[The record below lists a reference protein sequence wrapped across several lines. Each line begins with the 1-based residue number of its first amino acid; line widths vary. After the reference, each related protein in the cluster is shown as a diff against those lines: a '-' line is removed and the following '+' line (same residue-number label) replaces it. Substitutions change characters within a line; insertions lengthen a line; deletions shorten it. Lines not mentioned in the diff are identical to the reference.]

1 MAVSGIRILSKKF
14 TPLLC
19 RSSVARTGMALTKT
33 NHMST
38 PFVDSLNGA
47 KRPFS
52 SSSIIEDRHLFRQ
65 SWYPWPPV
73 PNIEEE
79 FTRQWRIRFLANFL
93 FLVYSSGFIAH
104 KLEIPLVSVGDDGR
118 VFTVGGNEGKAK
130 YELVNREKRKL
141 TIANV
146 PFSLT
151 CALHKGNVLADPT
164 AEEESIIETSV
175 TIVLDSSD
183 QIVSIQKPGGAVTS
197 MTTIKECISLAK
209 DGRRKLREILMDSVE
224 AMEVDQTD

>member
-73 PNIEEE
+73 PN
-79 FTRQWRIRFLANFL
+79 
-93 FLVYSSGFIAH
+93 GFIAH
-104 KLEIPLVSVGDDGR
+104 KRRNLTHKMKLGATSFQALGAPACPPVLPRDRE
-118 VFTVGGNEGKAK
+118 
-130 YELVNREKRKL
+130 ELV
-141 TIANV
+141 I
-146 PFSLT
+146 
-151 CALHKGNVLADPT
+151 
-164 AEEESIIETSV
+164 
-175 TIVLDSSD
+175 
-183 QIVSIQKPGGAVTS
+183 
-197 MTTIKECISLAK
+197 
-209 DGRRKLREILMDSVE
+209 
-224 AMEVDQTD
+224 

>member
-104 KLEIPLVSVGDDGR
+104 KRRNLTHKMKLGATSFQALGAPACPPVLPRDRE
-118 VFTVGGNEGKAK
+118 
-130 YELVNREKRKL
+130 ELV
-141 TIANV
+141 I
-146 PFSLT
+146 
-151 CALHKGNVLADPT
+151 
-164 AEEESIIETSV
+164 
-175 TIVLDSSD
+175 
-183 QIVSIQKPGGAVTS
+183 
-197 MTTIKECISLAK
+197 
-209 DGRRKLREILMDSVE
+209 
-224 AMEVDQTD
+224 

>member
-73 PNIEEE
+73 PKVARIQ
-79 FTRQWRIRFLANFL
+79 RQRDVVHVFGCLLARANQDAL
-93 FLVYSSGFIAH
+93 MQNLPPSQAEG
-104 KLEIPLVSVGDDGR
+104 ERPIPS
-118 VFTVGGNEGKAK
+118 
-130 YELVNREKRKL
+130 
-141 TIANV
+141 
-146 PFSLT
+146 
-151 CALHKGNVLADPT
+151 
-164 AEEESIIETSV
+164 
-175 TIVLDSSD
+175 
-183 QIVSIQKPGGAVTS
+183 
-197 MTTIKECISLAK
+197 
-209 DGRRKLREILMDSVE
+209 
-224 AMEVDQTD
+224 